1 MLFIAIGFFAIFV
14 HLGRSQDDFTSKCI
28 DSRYHEI
35 ADQCKNVSNSRPRCD
50 LTAEEDVQLLKE
62 LQECCRNIKNCV
74 PRSFEKY
81 CCEKEPCA
89 LECKDPMPANG
100 KSVVVPAIR
109 KLVLGTYESTG
120 KRVFRAELMR
130 KVQKRLIYKL
140 DRAINSKRI
149 DEVLEIMAPSV
160 LIVYNGQVVD
170 KPEKM
175 SEFMDARLLEERTI
189 HFLVD
194 AVYKPGYGSAVFFF
208 KGFMCSQLDYCS
220 EFSLTYKWNPKKKNF
235 FIIEFKNNETT
246 VQPDIHDY
254 PYTNKLIRFLP
265 KAMQPARF
273 RQSVSIEQVI
283 CGMVREATDSPGGKL
298 SRSLN

>member
-1 MLFIAIGFFAIFV
+1 MEESPSNERAVENPRKTEDVIDCILLLLALVAIVFALIGIYV
-14 HLGRSQDDFTSKCI
+14 NLRHSRDDFISKCI
-28 DSRYHEI
+28 DSRYHQI

-62 LQECCRNIKNCV
+62 LQECCRSIKICP

-81 CCEKEPCA
+81 CCEKEPCS

-149 DEVLEIMAPSV
+149 DEVLKIMAHSV
-160 LIVYNGQVVD
+160 LIVYNGQVVE
-170 KPEKM
+170 KPKKDVRIHGFETVGRA
-175 SEFMDARLLEERTI
+175 ENLL
-189 HFLVD
+189 F
-194 AVYKPGYGSAVFFF
+194 VFFF

-254 PYTNKLIRFLP
+254 PYTNKLIRT
-265 KAMQPARF
+265 K
-273 RQSVSIEQVI
+273 
-283 CGMVREATDSPGGKL
+283 
-298 SRSLN
+298 